1 MVRIDERVAR
11 AMTLLKNPEF
21 AALLTY
27 WKVQY
32 NDAIEEMVSAPD
44 EKRLRQLQGR
54 AGFIKELCHAVEE
67 SNQVLDKLKRP

>member
-1 MVRIDERVAR
+1 MVRIDEKVAR

-32 NDAIEEMVSAPD
+32 NDTVEEMVTAPD

-54 AGFIKELCHAVEE
+54 AGFIKELCQTVEN
-67 SNQVLDKLKRP
+67 SNQLCDKLKRP